1 MFQLFIEINH
11 NSIPLFLMSLLDVKQ
26 QLLATSA
33 PDSCFEIISLETEIM
48 IVSQLVLQ
56 TKQNH

>member
-1 MFQLFIEINH
+1 
-11 NSIPLFLMSLLDVKQ
+11 MSLLDVKQ
-26 QLLATSA
+26 QLLATST
-33 PDSCFEIISLETEIM
+33 PDSSFEIISLETEIM